1 MTPQYSEH
9 THVPVDLD
17 VLPNEFNF
25 SVRVLDE
32 RCETL
37 LDSLNLL
44 RYGTKNTLFETIELV
59 ETTPRADLTETNED
73 TTHSLEVERLVATE
87 DQDEATELYTESFDR
102 FRFTCKK
109 GSARDANRVQ

>member
-9 THVPVDLD
+9 THVSVDLD

-32 RCETL
+32 RCKTL

-44 RYGTKNTLFETIELV
+44 RHSTKNTLFETIELV
-59 ETTPRADLTETNED
+59 ETTPGTDLTKTDED
-73 TTHSLEVERLVATE
+73 TTHGLEVERLVTTE
-87 DQDEATELYTESFDR
+87 DKDEATELYTESLDR
-102 FRFTCKK
+102 FRFACKEM
-109 GSARDANRVQ
+109 